1 MPTLPGLVDLRDD
14 CTKGSCSA
22 CEGACDVDGDC
33 AGDLECFSREKLE
46 AVPGCSDDG
55 AGVEGEFFTASTMA
69 GPSGRI
75 MSYLPFFICH
85 VA

>member
-1 MPTLPGLVDLRDD
+1 MTAKPTAKPTAMPTLPGLVDLRDD

-55 AGVEGEFFTASTMA
+55 AGVEGEFFTA
-69 GPSGRI
+69 
-75 MSYLPFFICH
+75 
-85 VA
+85 